1 MHGFNNNKVMKEERT
16 IMTRKISAMVLTTL
30 LVLGTITGCSGK
42 GTMAPVGDNGITD
55 GSQDT
60 MQNDETQ
67 NSGVITL
74 KVWAEEAQH
83 STVQKMIDSFIE
95 QYKGQADFDITL
107 EAQSDSTT
115 RDVLLGDVQNGADV
129 FSFPDDQLSAMVAG
143 GALAPVPNV
152 QEVKDEMVAE
162 AVAAATAGDTL
173 YAYPMTADN
182 GYFLYYNKDY
192 FTEDDVKTLDSI
204 LAVCEENG
212 KKFSMEL
219 NSGWYMYSFFGNTGL
234 TMNINDDD
242 ITNNCNWNTVDGDI
256 KGIDVAES
264 IVNVISSPGFVSQ
277 SDGEW
282 VSKAADGEVI
292 AAISGVW
299 NAVAV
304 KNVWGDDYGACKLPT
319 YTCDGKQIQMAS
331 FTGYKMIG
339 VNYYSKNKDWAF
351 KLAQW
356 LTNEQ
361 NQTLRFVEQNQGPAN
376 KVAAA
381 SEEVAKVPAIAAVI
395 EQSQYGVLQRIG
407 NSYWDACTDFIDS
420 LLAGD
425 MTKAQLQEQLDKMV
439 EGITE
444 R

>member
-1 MHGFNNNKVMKEERT
+1 MVKR
-16 IMTRKISAMVLTTL
+16 ISAIVLAAM

-42 GTMAPVGDNGITD
+42 DAVTPPDESGAQNEALDTIQDDNGAA
-55 GSQDT
+55 
-60 MQNDETQ
+60 
-67 NSGVITL
+67 SGKVTL
-74 KVWAEEAQH
+74 TVWAEEAQH
-83 STVQKMIDSFIE
+83 ATVQKMIDSFIE
-95 QYKGQADFDITL
+95 EYKGQADFEITL
-107 EAQSDSTT
+107 EAQADSST
-115 RDVLLGDVQNGADV
+115 RDVLLGDVQNSADV

-143 GALAPVPNV
+143 GALAPVPNA
-152 QEVKDEMVAE
+152 QEISDQMVAE
-162 AVAAATAGDTL
+162 SVSAASINGTL

-182 GYFLYYNKDY
+182 GYFLYYNKEY
-192 FTEDDVKTLDSI
+192 FSEDDVKTLDSI
-204 LAVCEENG
+204 LKICEENG

-234 TMNINDDD
+234 TMHINDDG
-242 ITNNCNWNTVDGDI
+242 ITNDCNWNTTEGAI
-256 KGIDVAES
+256 KGIDVAEA
-264 IVNVISSPGFVSQ
+264 IVDVISSPGFVSQ

-282 VSKAADGEVI
+282 VAHAESGDVI

-319 YTCDGKQIQMAS
+319 YTCNGEQIQMAS
-331 FTGYKMIG
+331 FTGYKMVG
-339 VNYYSKNKDWAF
+339 VNYYSKNKEWAF

-356 LTNEQ
+356 MTNEQ

-381 SEEVAKVPAIAAVI
+381 SDEVAKVPAIAAVI

-407 NSYWDACTDFIDS
+407 NSYWDACTTFVDS
-420 LLAGD
+420 LLAGN
-425 MTKAQLQEQLDKMV
+425 TGRTQLQEQLDKLV

>member
-1 MHGFNNNKVMKEERT
+1 
-16 IMTRKISAMVLTTL
+16 MTRKISAMVLTTL

-74 KVWAEEAQH
+74 KVQAEEAQH

-425 MTKAQLQEQLDKMV
+425 MTKVQLQEQLDKMV

-444 R
+444 RQEETL

>member
-1 MHGFNNNKVMKEERT
+1 MKKR
-16 IMTRKISAMVLTTL
+16 IGAGVLMAL
-30 LVLGTITGCSGK
+30 LLLGTVTGCSGNA
-42 GTMAPVGDNGITD
+42 MAPADKNGTQD
-55 GSQDT
+55 AAHDT
-60 MQNDETQ
+60 MIND
-67 NSGVITL
+67 SGEASGKVTL

-83 STVQKMIDSFIE
+83 TTVQKMIDSFIE

-107 EAQSDSTT
+107 EAQPDSTT

-143 GALAPVPNV
+143 GALAPVPDV

-162 AVAAATAGDTL
+162 SVAAATAGDTL

-212 KKFSMEL
+212 KKLSMEL

-234 TMNINDDD
+234 TMNINEDG
-242 ITNNCNWNTVDGDI
+242 ITNNCDWNTADGDI
-256 KGIDVAES
+256 KGLDVAEA
-264 IVNVISSPGFVSQ
+264 IVNVISSPGFVAQ
-277 SDGEW
+277 PDGEW
-282 VSKAADGEVI
+282 VAQAADGEVI
-292 AAISGVW
+292 AAVSGVW
-299 NAVAV
+299 QAVAV
-304 KNVWGDDYGACKLPT
+304 KNIWGDDYGACKLPT
-319 YTCDGKQIQMAS
+319 YTCNGRQIQMAS

-381 SEEVAKVPAIAAVI
+381 SDEVSKVPAIAAVI
-395 EQSQYGVLQRIG
+395 EQSRYGVLQRIG
-407 NSYWDACTDFIDS
+407 NSYWDACTTFIDN
-420 LLAGD
+420 LIAGNT
-425 MTKAQLQEQLDKMV
+425 TKTQLQEQLDKMV

>member
-1 MHGFNNNKVMKEERT
+1 MVKR
-16 IMTRKISAMVLTTL
+16 ISAIVLAAM

-42 GTMAPVGDNGITD
+42 DAVTPPDESGAQNEALDTIQDDNGAA
-55 GSQDT
+55 
-60 MQNDETQ
+60 
-67 NSGVITL
+67 SGKVTL
-74 KVWAEEAQH
+74 TVWAEEAQH
-83 STVQKMIDSFIE
+83 ATVQKMIDSFIE
-95 QYKGQADFDITL
+95 EYKGQADFEITL
-107 EAQSDSTT
+107 EAQADSST
-115 RDVLLGDVQNGADV
+115 RDVLLGDVQNSADV

-143 GALAPVPNV
+143 GALAPVPNA
-152 QEVKDEMVAE
+152 QEISDQMVAE
-162 AVAAATAGDTL
+162 SVSAASINGTL

-182 GYFLYYNKDY
+182 GYFLYYNKEY
-192 FTEDDVKTLDSI
+192 FSEDDVKTLDSI
-204 LAVCEENG
+204 LKICEENG

-234 TMNINDDD
+234 TMHINDDG
-242 ITNNCNWNTVDGDI
+242 ITNDCNWNTTEGAI
-256 KGIDVAES
+256 KGIDVAEA
-264 IVNVISSPGFVSQ
+264 IVDVISSPGFVSQ

-282 VSKAADGEVI
+282 VAQAESGDVI

-319 YTCDGKQIQMAS
+319 YTCNGEQIQMAS
-331 FTGYKMIG
+331 FTGYKMVG
-339 VNYYSKNKDWAF
+339 VNYYSKNKEWAF

-356 LTNEQ
+356 MTNEQ

-381 SEEVAKVPAIAAVI
+381 SDEVAKVQAIAAVI

-407 NSYWDACTDFIDS
+407 NSYWDACTTFVDS
-420 LLAGD
+420 LLAGN
-425 MTKAQLQEQLDKMV
+425 TGRTQLQEQLDKLV

>member
-1 MHGFNNNKVMKEERT
+1 
-16 IMTRKISAMVLTTL
+16 MTKRIFSIVLTAVL
-30 LVLGTITGCSGK
+30 LLGTVTGCSGK
-42 GTMAPVGDNGITD
+42 DVMAPADGNGAQN
-55 GSQDT
+55 GALDT
-60 MQNDETQ
+60 VQNDSTEA
-67 NSGVITL
+67 SGKVTL
-74 KVWAEEAQH
+74 TVWAEEAQH
-83 STVQKMIDSFIE
+83 ETVQKMIDSFIE
-95 QYKGQADFDITL
+95 KYKGQADLEIIL
-107 EAQSDSTT
+107 EAQADSGT
-115 RDVLLGDVQNGADV
+115 RDVLLGDVQNSADV

-143 GALAPVPNV
+143 GALAPVPNA
-152 QEVKDEMVAE
+152 QEISDQMVAE
-162 AVAAATAGDTL
+162 SVSAASVNGTL

-204 LAVCEENG
+204 LKICEENG

-234 TMNINDDD
+234 TMHINDDG
-242 ITNNCNWNTVDGDI
+242 ITNDCDWNSTDGAI
-256 KGIDVAES
+256 KGIDVAEAM
-264 IVNVISSPGFVSQ
+264 VDVISSPGFVAQ
-277 SDGEW
+277 SDGSW
-282 VSKAADGEVI
+282 VEQAASGEVI
-292 AAISGVW
+292 AAVSGVW

-319 YTCDGKQIQMAS
+319 YTCNGRQIQMAS
-331 FTGYKMIG
+331 FTGYKMVG

-351 KLAQW
+351 KLAEW
-356 LTNEQ
+356 MTNEE

-381 SEEVAKVPAIAAVI
+381 SDEVAKVPAIAAVI

-407 NSYWDACTDFIDS
+407 NSYWDACTSFIDS
-420 LLAGD
+420 LLAGN
-425 MTKAQLQEQLDKMV
+425 TGRNQLQEQLDKLV

>member
-1 MHGFNNNKVMKEERT
+1 MVKR
-16 IMTRKISAMVLTTL
+16 ISAIVLAAM

-42 GTMAPVGDNGITD
+42 DAVTPPDESGAQNEALDTIQDDNGAA
-55 GSQDT
+55 
-60 MQNDETQ
+60 
-67 NSGVITL
+67 SGKVTL
-74 KVWAEEAQH
+74 TVWAEEAQH
-83 STVQKMIDSFIE
+83 ATVQKMIDSFIE
-95 QYKGQADFDITL
+95 EYKGQADFEITL
-107 EAQSDSTT
+107 EAQADSST
-115 RDVLLGDVQNGADV
+115 RDVLLGDVQNSADV

-143 GALAPVPNV
+143 GALAPVPNA
-152 QEVKDEMVAE
+152 QEISDQMVAE
-162 AVAAATAGDTL
+162 SVSAASINGTL
-173 YAYPMTADN
+173 YACPMTADN
-182 GYFLYYNKDY
+182 GYFLYYNKEY
-192 FTEDDVKTLDSI
+192 FSEDDVKTLDSI
-204 LAVCEENG
+204 LKICEENG

-234 TMNINDDD
+234 TMHINDDG
-242 ITNNCNWNTVDGDI
+242 ITNDCNWNTTEGAI
-256 KGIDVAES
+256 KGIDVAEA
-264 IVNVISSPGFVSQ
+264 IVDVISSPGFVSQ

-282 VSKAADGEVI
+282 VAQAESGDVI

-319 YTCDGKQIQMAS
+319 YTCNGEQIQMAS
-331 FTGYKMIG
+331 FTGYKMVG
-339 VNYYSKNKDWAF
+339 VNYYSKNKEWAF

-356 LTNEQ
+356 MTNEQ

-381 SEEVAKVPAIAAVI
+381 SDEVAKVPAIAAVI

-407 NSYWDACTDFIDS
+407 NSYWDACTTFVDS
-420 LLAGD
+420 LLAGN
-425 MTKAQLQEQLDKMV
+425 TGRTQLQEQLDKLV

>member
-1 MHGFNNNKVMKEERT
+1 MVKR
-16 IMTRKISAMVLTTL
+16 ISAIVLAAM

-42 GTMAPVGDNGITD
+42 DAVTPPDESGAQNEALDTIQDDNGAA
-55 GSQDT
+55 
-60 MQNDETQ
+60 
-67 NSGVITL
+67 SGKVTL
-74 KVWAEEAQH
+74 TVWAEEAQH
-83 STVQKMIDSFIE
+83 ATVQKMIDSFIE
-95 QYKGQADFDITL
+95 EYKGQADFEITL
-107 EAQSDSTT
+107 EAQADSST
-115 RDVLLGDVQNGADV
+115 RDVLLGDVQNSADV

-143 GALAPVPNV
+143 GALAPVPNA
-152 QEVKDEMVAE
+152 QEISDQMVAE
-162 AVAAATAGDTL
+162 SVSAASINGTL

-182 GYFLYYNKDY
+182 GYFLYYNKEY
-192 FTEDDVKTLDSI
+192 FSEDDVKTLDSI
-204 LAVCEENG
+204 LKICEENG

-234 TMNINDDD
+234 TMHINDDG
-242 ITNNCNWNTVDGDI
+242 ITNDCNWNTTEGAI
-256 KGIDVAES
+256 KGIDVAEA
-264 IVNVISSPGFVSQ
+264 IVDVISSPGFVSQ

-282 VSKAADGEVI
+282 VAQAESGDVI

-319 YTCDGKQIQMAS
+319 YTCNGEQIQMAS
-331 FTGYKMIG
+331 FTGYKMVG
-339 VNYYSKNKDWAF
+339 VNYYSKNKEWAF

-356 LTNEQ
+356 MTNEQ

-381 SEEVAKVPAIAAVI
+381 SDEVAKVPAIAAVI

-407 NSYWDACTDFIDS
+407 NSYWDACTTFVDS
-420 LLAGD
+420 LLAGN
-425 MTKAQLQEQLDKMV
+425 TGRTQLQEQLDKLV